1 MQKNFLSF
9 LNSFIR
15 IMLLVILIVS
25 MGLWLFS
32 STSKEV
38 RIGNLEPMRNYPE
51 YKEYKKVNPIV
62 RLYVNGS
69 FVCTGFVASRQYVMT
84 AGHCLDD
91 LNQEV
96 VVYSDDETFATS
108 GRVVGISEHMD
119 QGLIE
124 AQIFDN
130 IKPIK
135 VDFTGELS
143 TTPALDIAACGFPG
157 GQSKELCTAGRLTG
171 IHFFLRI
178 GVGTLYKGMSGGPV
192 YARNSKGE
200 QVVVGMNSAVLKD
213 YIMVAPAVN
222 FIHNMRLVEATEGAA
237 YDQK

>member
-1 MQKNFLSF
+1 MPKNLSNF
-9 LNSFIR
+9 LNSAIR
-15 IMLLVILIVS
+15 IICMVILIICT
-25 MGLWLFS
+25 GLWWFGLKS
-32 STSKEV
+32 REV
-38 RIGNLEPMRNYPE
+38 RIGNLEPMRNYLE
-51 YKEYKKVNPIV
+51 YKEYKNNNPIV
-62 RLYVNGS
+62 RLYMNGS
-69 FVCTGFVASRQYVMT
+69 FVCTGFVASRQFVMT
-84 AGHCLDD
+84 AAHCLED

-96 VVYSDDETFATS
+96 VVYSNDEKFATI

-135 VDFTGELS
+135 VDFTGEVS
-143 TTPALDIAACGFPG
+143 SIYAIDIQTCGFPG
-157 GQSKELCTAGRLTG
+157 GQSQELCTAGKLTG
-171 IHFFLRI
+171 IHFFLRL

-192 YARNSKGE
+192 YAKNAKGE
-200 QVVVGMNSAVLKD
+200 RVVVGMNSAVLQD

-222 FIHNMRLVEATEGAA
+222 FIHNMRLTEAMEAQP